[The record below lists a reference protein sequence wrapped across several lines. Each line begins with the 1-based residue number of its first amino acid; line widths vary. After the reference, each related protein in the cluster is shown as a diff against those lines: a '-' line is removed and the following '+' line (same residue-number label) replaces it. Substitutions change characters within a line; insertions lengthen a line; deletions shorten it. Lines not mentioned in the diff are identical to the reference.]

1 MHRRACLASAG
12 GQLGGRGATGGRAA
26 CRQAQRAG
34 GCARRPKLS
43 HPAGRQ
49 PLDQMRVGRPLQIAS
64 DDDREKGDLSLR
76 RGEEGRQ
83 SLVAGGQRRATRRP
97 SSVECTRQRA
107 GQPARRRKATGPIEK
122 PHKQGVFCRDAG
134 ASASVPWTRRPGSV
148 QSLAQRGGAGQQQA
162 RVGSARGRWRRSTT
176 THCEASQRAR
186 PRTHG

>member
-1 MHRRACLASAG
+1 MQPTCLSRQRRWSAG
-12 GQLGGRGATGGRAA
+12 WEGRNGRSSSLSPGPAGGRLRAP
-26 CRQAQRAG
+26 AQTLA
-34 GCARRPKLS
+34 
-43 HPAGRQ
+43 AGRQ